1 MIAIRYQIL
10 QNGISISDTQYAKT
24 SLVTVISQETTINC
38 SDEGAG
44 VFKLYYG
51 GTVTLS
57 PFAIGQYEVTQEL
70 YQAVI
75 TKNPSDFKEDTL
87 ASGETQKLRP
97 VDSVNW
103 YEAVAFCNELTKKT
117 MGNEYCVYY
126 TDESHSTEY
135 TTDDA
140 SDKKLPY
147 FNQSKKGYRL
157 PTEAEWEFSARGGK
171 ETELDWDY
179 AYPGVQSD
187 SSLGLEVL
195 CPYAWF
201 KYLNS
206 SYSENDKTHEVGL
219 KKANHLSLYDM
230 AGNVQEWCWDYY
242 IKTTT
247 ETLDSIVKN
256 PTGYEPDSSNSNR
269 AVRGGYWDTVDTYC
283 YSTYRDGCGPAS
295 TNQWTLNTLGFRICR
310 SL

>member
-1 MIAIRYQIL
+1 M
-10 QNGISISDTQYAKT
+10 N
-24 SLVTVISQETTINC
+24 
-38 SDEGAG
+38 G
-44 VFKLYYG
+44 VFGLYWG
-51 GTVTLS
+51 GSVTLS
-57 PFAIGQYEVTQEL
+57 PFAMGQYEVTQKL
-70 YQAVI
+70 YQAI
-75 TKNPSDFKEDTL
+75 MTENPSYFKDTNIT
-87 ASGETQKLRP
+87 SGETQNLRP

-126 TDESHSTEY
+126 TDESHSTVY
-135 TTDDA
+135 TTNDA
-140 SDKKLPY
+140 SNKKLPY
-147 FNQSKKGYRL
+147 FDQSKKGYRL
-157 PTEAEWEFSARGGK
+157 PTEAEWEFAARGGK
-171 ETELDWDY
+171 ETEPDWYY

-219 KKANHLSLYDM
+219 KFPNSLTLYDM

-242 IKTTT
+242 VKTTT

-269 AVRGGYWDTVDTYC
+269 AVRGGYWATENSYC
-283 YSTYRDGCGPAS
+283 YSTYRDGCGPA
-295 TNQWTLNTLGFRICR
+295 TENQWTLNTLGFRICR